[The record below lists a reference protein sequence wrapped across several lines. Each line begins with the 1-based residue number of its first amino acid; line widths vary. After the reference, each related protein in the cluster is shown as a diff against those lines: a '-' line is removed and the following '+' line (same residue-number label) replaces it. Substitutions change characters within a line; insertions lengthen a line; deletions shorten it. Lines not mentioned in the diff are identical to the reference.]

1 MYFLN
6 VFDTIGYGDRGSGFG
21 SGSGSGIGSGLI
33 MKPDFDDNG
42 T

>member
-1 MYFLN
+1 MF
-6 VFDTIGYGDRGSGFG
+6 FDTIGSGDRGSGFG
-21 SGSGSGIGSGLI
+21 SGIDFGLI

>member
-1 MYFLN
+1 MF
-6 VFDTIGYGDRGSGFG
+6 FDTIGSGDRGSGFG
-21 SGSGSGIGSGLI
+21 FGSGSGIDSGLI